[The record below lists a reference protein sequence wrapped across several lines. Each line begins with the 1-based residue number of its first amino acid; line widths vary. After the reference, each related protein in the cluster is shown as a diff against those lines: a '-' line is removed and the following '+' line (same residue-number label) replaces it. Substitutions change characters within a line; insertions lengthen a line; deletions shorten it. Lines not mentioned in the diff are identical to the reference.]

1 MKKILVVVS
10 LISTLLLAGCNNN
23 EKVNND
29 IDNDV
34 PENVTENQQQGVV
47 DNNVNESSID
57 ESIEDEYYF
66 ARSRG
71 TVETV
76 LDNDKVIVRSIV
88 FLNSDGIL
96 AYNEPDDEE
105 LENLYYKYNGQVNLR
120 DENGKTL
127 VEVFGGNFGLCSL
140 KDNVLSIVV
149 SIVDI
154 PGFHY
159 EVRNIDIE
167 SREILDNEDIIKI
180 AGRDPEQ
187 VKEEIHQVEY
197 NLTKEVCD
205 NKRLE
210 YQAEFGQSEYE
221 ELLNEQLTSIL
232 KDVEDNF
239 NFNEVELYFNEQGNL
254 SFNSRMF
261 SGAIAGIGEV
271 SYLYDLESNRII
283 EKETLE

>member
-1 MKKILVVVS
+1 MKKILTLVS
-10 LISTLLLAGCNNN
+10 LISILLLAGCNNN

-29 IDNDV
+29 TDN
-34 PENVTENQQQGVV
+34 NVQEITENQQQEVV

-57 ESIEDEYYF
+57 ESIEDEYSL

-76 LDNDKVIVRSIV
+76 LENDKVIVRSIV
-88 FLNSDGIL
+88 FLDSDGML
-96 AYNEPDDEE
+96 AYNVPDDEE
-105 LENLYYKYNGQVNLR
+105 LENLYNKYNGQVNIR
-120 DENGKTL
+120 DANGKTL
-127 VEVFGGNFGLCSL
+127 VEVFGGDFGLCSL

-154 PGFHY
+154 PGYHY

-167 SREILDNEDIIKI
+167 SREILNNEDIIKI

-205 NKRLE
+205 KRLE
-210 YQAEFGQSEYE
+210 YQAEFGLSEE
-221 ELLNEQLTSIL
+221 EEFVNETVASEL

-239 NFNEVELYFNEQGNL
+239 NFDEVELYFNEQGNL

-283 EKETLE
+283 VKETLE

>member
-1 MKKILVVVS
+1 MKKILVVLS

-29 IDNDV
+29 TDN
-34 PENVTENQQQGVV
+34 NVQEITENQQQEVV

-57 ESIEDEYYF
+57 ESIEDEYSL

-76 LDNDKVIVRSIV
+76 LENDRVIVRSIV
-88 FLNSDGIL
+88 FLDSDGML
-96 AYNEPDDEE
+96 AYNVPDDEE
-105 LENLYYKYNGQVNLR
+105 LENLYNKYNGQVNLR
-120 DENGKTL
+120 DANGKTL
-127 VEVFGGNFGLCSL
+127 VEVFGGDFGLCSL

-154 PGFHY
+154 PGYHY

-167 SREILDNEDIIKI
+167 SREILNNEDIIKI
-180 AGRDPEQ
+180 ARRDPEQ

-210 YQAEFGQSEYE
+210 YQAEYGQSEYE

-239 NFNEVELYFNEQGNL
+239 NFDEVELYFNEQGNL
-254 SFNSRMF
+254 SFNSRVF

-283 EKETLE
+283 VKETLE